1 MGSPLAPLLANLFMG
16 HNENAWL
23 ENYKDSRI
31 LFYRR
36 YVDDTFCVFETEQDA
51 VSFYNYINS
60 QHPNICFNMEKEVDH
75 KLSFLDVLVHNNP
88 LDLQTS
94 VFRKKT
100 FTGLLTNYFSFTAF
114 SYKIDLVRTLVDR
127 VYKINNSLLGF
138 HDDIKNLTLI
148 LRKNLFPV
156 NIIEKVVSQYVSR
169 AQVRPSDSSRVQQL
183 VSSYYFKLP
192 YVGSSTAEA
201 QKRLRKLVK
210 RYCTNIEIKLV
221 LSSFKVST
229 CSV

>member
-1 MGSPLAPLLANLFMG
+1 MGYLWARPLPLVLANLFMG

-60 QHPNICFNMEKEVDH
+60 QHPNICFTMEKEVDH
-75 KLSFLDVLVHNNP
+75 KLAFLDVLVHNNP

-114 SYKIDLVRTLVDR
+114 SYKIGLVRTLIDR
-127 VYKINNSLLGF
+127 VYKINSWLSF
-138 HDDIKNLTLI
+138 HDVIKNLTLI
-148 LRKNLFPV
+148 LRKTLFPV
-156 NIIEKVVSQYVSR
+156 NIIEKVVNQYVST
-169 AQVRPSDSSRVQQL
+169 AQVRPSDSCRVQQP
-183 VSSYYFKLP
+183 VSSYYFKLS
-192 YVGSSTAEA
+192 YVGSFTAEA
-201 QKRLRKLVK
+201 
-210 RYCTNIEIKLV
+210 
-221 LSSFKVST
+221 
-229 CSV
+229 